1 LIALCCRRRQQHKY
15 LAASTAGGTSID
27 LTKDP
32 TSPTTTGG
40 GADVSADDW
49 PGLVRRR
56 RLSVELQSPCPAPE
70 EEALSPPIN
79 TTAGLQW
86 PSSTAAAARSSSV
99 NEQSELM
106 SPTSSRRPGDSVQHI
121 LRNV

>member
-1 LIALCCRRRQQHKY
+1 VAALLLIALCYRRRQQHKY
-15 LAASTAGGTSID
+15 LAASTAGGNSID
-27 LTKDP
+27 ITKDP
-32 TSPTTTGG
+32 TSPTTAGG

-70 EEALSPPIN
+70 EEALSPNTN

-86 PSSTAAAARSSSV
+86 PATAARPV

-106 SPTSSRRPGDSVQHI
+106 SPTSARRPGDSVQHI